1 MTIVNEDCYLNLQR
15 AKLLFSILKAFGNV
29 LSDEIQRL
37 HLFNILKLLHLSED
51 KAIMKEDGGVYRLC
65 FDDISN
71 FFIHEETEDHMV
83 VSYHDSYFIFGR
95 DQSGWIGYRMT
106 PDDLDRLIDQDVEFL
121 FREKENEHAAI

>member
-1 MTIVNEDCYLNLQR
+1 MTHDDCYLNLQK
-15 AKLLFSILKAFGNV
+15 AKLLFSILKAFSNV

-71 FFIHEETEDHMV
+71 FFIHEETENYMV
-83 VSYHDSYFIFGR
+83 VCYCNQYFIFGR

-106 PDDLDRLIDQDVEFL
+106 PEDLDRLIDQDVEVL
-121 FREKENEHAAI
+121 FREKENEHAAV